1 MPGCFMRTCLDR
13 FRCYT
18 HVCVLAMASPLL
30 GLRWCKLQYVTYY
43 HPERPDLALLFDAAK
58 EGISRDPSLCRV

>member
-1 MPGCFMRTCLDR
+1 
-13 FRCYT
+13 
-18 HVCVLAMASPLL
+18 MASPLL
-30 GLRWCKLQYVTYY
+30 GVRWCKLQYVTYN